1 MASNIKVAHNVS
13 SDGAIITGFRYVD
26 APTVTLGS
34 EGGSDNPTP
43 TTTRIIAVHA
53 YSTIVGDIAISG
65 SKQITNKTAKGNAL
79 RYRVGATDSNDAYI
93 GDMGVAAWYCKSFY
107 FWCSSYGPNN
117 YSVCRLTCL
126 TIAILKQTSLTL
138 LRMMGLSFL
147 TKFLSL
153 FRRLSF
159 VW

>member
-79 RYRVGATDSNDAYI
+79 RYRVGATDSNDAVHGI
-93 GDMGVAAWYCKSFY
+93 VSLSTSGAAAMA
-107 FWCSSYGPNN
+107 P
-117 YSVCRLTCL
+117 
-126 TIAILKQTSLTL
+126 TITL
-138 LRMMGLSFL
+138 YVG
-147 TKFLSL
+147 
-153 FRRLSF
+153 
-159 VW
+159 

>member
-1 MASNIKVAHNVS
+1 MASNIKVSHNVS

-65 SKQITNKTAKGNAL
+65 SKQITIKTAKGNAI

-93 GDMGVAAWYCKSFY
+93 GDMGVAVHGIVSL
-107 FWCSSYGPNN
+107 S
-117 YSVCRLTCL
+117 
-126 TIAILKQTSLTL
+126 TSGAAAMAPTFTL
-138 LRMMGLSFL
+138 YVG
-147 TKFLSL
+147 
-153 FRRLSF
+153 
-159 VW
+159 